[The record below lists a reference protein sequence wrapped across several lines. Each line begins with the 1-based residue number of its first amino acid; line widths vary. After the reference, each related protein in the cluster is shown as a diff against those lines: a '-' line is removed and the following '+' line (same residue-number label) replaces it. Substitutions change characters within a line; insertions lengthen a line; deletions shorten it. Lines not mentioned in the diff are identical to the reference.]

1 MTLPKIG
8 QRNIKTAI
16 AVLLSLLVKIILM
29 LAIDLPTGQPWSKI
43 VYTPFF
49 GGIAAAYSMHM
60 DKQASIKQAKTRT
73 MGSLVGGVYG
83 MLVLMFSY
91 AILVQLCGLDTSSI
105 TYYLLDYLI
114 VAVAIIFM
122 IHLTVITKK
131 TYSTWI
137 ACLTYLSVT
146 VSIRNDFDAQ
156 LAGFFTS
163 NEHLNSY
170 LIAIVFALNRIFS
183 TVVGVLIS
191 LGVNLFRV
199 PKHKNKNVLFVS
211 SLDKA
216 ILNSNHQISGF
227 TKYKINHL
235 VQSGCNITFATT
247 RTQSSLN
254 QIFDGISLKMPLIT
268 MNGSAIYN
276 PKNKHYTSVD
286 FIDQDVRFRL
296 DLLFNAM
303 DVNYFCYTVE
313 DDILQIYHGKLKHDA
328 EKKYYLDRRNEYFDN
343 YVRGTVPDDMFA
355 CFYVLINKK
364 DVIMQLVSQINSTDY
379 ADRLDLLYYEYDI
392 EGYYFLKINSRS
404 SNKYTRLAELKE
416 QIGAK
421 NLVVFGSGSSD
432 IDMMKMADISL
443 CLKTAP
449 EIIKSQATKVLDTDD
464 PDVILKTI
472 EKIYH
477 KKDFQ
482 SYKQKLTPTNK

>member
-1 MTLPKIG
+1 
-8 QRNIKTAI
+8 
-16 AVLLSLLVKIILM
+16 
-29 LAIDLPTGQPWSKI
+29 
-43 VYTPFF
+43 
-49 GGIAAAYSMHM
+49 
-60 DKQASIKQAKTRT
+60 
-73 MGSLVGGVYG
+73 
-83 MLVLMFSY
+83 
-91 AILVQLCGLDTSSI
+91 
-105 TYYLLDYLI
+105 
-114 VAVAIIFM
+114 
-122 IHLTVITKK
+122 
-131 TYSTWI
+131 
-137 ACLTYLSVT
+137 
-146 VSIRNDFDAQ
+146 
-156 LAGFFTS
+156 
-163 NEHLNSY
+163 
-170 LIAIVFALNRIFS
+170 
-183 TVVGVLIS
+183 
-191 LGVNLFRV
+191 
-199 PKHKNKNVLFVS
+199 
-211 SLDKA
+211 
-216 ILNSNHQISGF
+216 
-227 TKYKINHL
+227 
-235 VQSGCNITFATT
+235 
-247 RTQSSLN
+247 
-254 QIFDGISLKMPLIT
+254 MPLIT